1 MDLVDAHHHLWI
13 PEQTD
18 PDPGYVWLRDIGSMK
33 PFGDPTAIQ
42 RDYEWPEFLSESE
55 QHRLI
60 ASVYLQVD
68 GAIGDPVA
76 ETAWVDS
83 VFEKTGMPHGIVG
96 FANLASDN
104 AVDII
109 EKQNRYSRFKGVRQ
123 ILSRLDD
130 QPSLCFAGSHL
141 LHDAQWRDNFASLAS
156 LDLRFDLQLYPE
168 QMAEAAEFLAQHP
181 NVPVIVDHAGSP
193 HDQTPKGLKVWQQG
207 VSLLAELPRVSMK
220 LCGFG
225 MFDQQWSATSIKP
238 LVSVLL
244 EQYGTER
251 LLFASNFPVDKL
263 MSDYDA
269 LVGNVQE
276 ALMGVDPVGQQAI
289 FKDNALRVYDL

>member
-42 RDYEWPEFLSESE
+42 RDYEWPEFSSESE
-55 QHRLI
+55 QHRLV

-68 GAIGDPVA
+68 AAIGDPVA

-83 VFEKTGMPHGIVG
+83 VFQKTGMPYGIVG

-104 AVDII
+104 ALDII

-130 QPSLCFAGSHL
+130 QPSLCFAADHYL
-141 LHDAQWRDNFASLAS
+141 RDAQWRDHFASLAN
-156 LDLRFDLQLYPE
+156 LELRFDLQLYPE

-181 NVPVIVDHAGSP
+181 NVPIIVDHAGSP
-193 HDQTPKGLKVWQQG
+193 HDQTPKGLKLWREG
-207 VSLLAELPRVSMK
+207 VSLLAELPHVSMK

-225 MFDQQWSATSIKP
+225 MFDQQWSASSIEP
-238 LVSVLL
+238 LVAVLL

-263 MSDYDA
+263 MSDYDSVVA
-269 LVGNVQE
+269 NVQE
-276 ALMGVDPVGQQAI
+276 ALGGVNRAAQQAI